1 MQVAH
6 LFEDTY
12 MPWTAKQHRLFEAAA
27 HSSSIAK
34 RVGIPQ
40 DKAAMMAS
48 EGVKKDPK
56 KLAAALMK

>member
-6 LFEDTY
+6 LFKDTY
-12 MPWTAKQHRLFEAAA
+12 MPYTSAQNKLFRAAA
-27 HSSSIAK
+27 HDPSIAK

-40 DKAAMMAS
+40 EKARMMAS

-56 KLAAALMK
+56 KLAKALMS